1 MRYALLI
8 YTAEPTEQVPED
20 VMTAEL
26 DGYNAF
32 TAHIRERRAYEAGE
46 ALDSTSTATTV
57 RVRDGKTLTTDGP
70 FAETKEALGGFYIVE
85 AADLDEAIV
94 YAAMIP
100 GAQHGAIEVRPIFE
114 WSAEAAEASAG
125 ASSGTN

>member
-8 YTAEPTEQVPED
+8 YTAEPSEQPPAE
-20 VMTAEL
+20 VMQAEI

-32 TAHIRERRAYEAGE
+32 SEHIKASGAYQAGE

-57 RVRDGKTLTTDGP
+57 RVREGRTLATDGP
-70 FAETKEALGGFYIVE
+70 YAETKEALGGFYIVQ
-85 AADLDEAIV
+85 AADLDEAIAF
-94 YAAMIP
+94 AAMIP

-114 WSAEAAEASAG
+114 WSAEAVEAAT
-125 ASSGTN
+125 ASSASPN

>member
-8 YTAEPTEQVPED
+8 YTAEQTEVPPPD
-20 VMTAEL
+20 VQQAEL

-32 TAHIRERRAYEAGE
+32 TDHLKERGAYEAGE
-46 ALDSTSTATTV
+46 ALDPTSTATTV

-70 FAETKEALGGFYIVE
+70 YAETKEALGGFYLVE
-85 AADLDEAIV
+85 AADLDEAIA

-100 GAQHGAIEVRPIFE
+100 GAQHGAIEVRPIFD
-114 WSAEAAEASAG
+114 WSASAPEADTMAAAH
-125 ASSGTN
+125 TH